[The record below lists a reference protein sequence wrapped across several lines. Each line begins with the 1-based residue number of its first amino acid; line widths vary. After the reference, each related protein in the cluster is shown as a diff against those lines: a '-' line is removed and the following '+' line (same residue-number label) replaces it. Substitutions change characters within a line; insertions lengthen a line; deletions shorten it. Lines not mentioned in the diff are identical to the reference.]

1 MGILRKLFPKK
12 EASGAPVARPPGLT
26 CAVCARDIPDY
37 HYSFESIMTTQVL
50 GWQCPDCGRVF
61 CHDHAVEQ
69 EGGTLCPECGA
80 KLYGLEEGPA
90 YASMVEASQRNG
102 RYNAFIHAPDAQRV
116 VKKG

>member
-1 MGILRKLFPKK
+1 
-12 EASGAPVARPPGLT
+12 
-26 CAVCARDIPDY
+26 
-37 HYSFESIMTTQVL
+37 MTTQVL